1 MQNSKKT
8 DIEKIYIG
16 KAKAPINIALIKYWG
31 KEDEELIIPLNNS
44 ISLTLDTNTFY
55 TETKVIIQPILDMN
69 TINNS
74 KKETDITLT
83 INNKPSNITS
93 RIKNVFNKFLSL
105 DIPICKELSSFP
117 LIIKI
122 ESFNTF
128 PIASGCA
135 SSASSMAALVLAI
148 TSALKLENILQKKD
162 LTKIARL
169 GSGSACRSIFGGI
182 CEWVKGDKE
191 NSFAQQLYESNYWDL
206 GVKLII
212 VNQKEKEISSKLGMK
227 ITKETSELFK
237 YRINF
242 VVNNNLEKLKKSLA
256 EKNFNNLA
264 EVVIKDS
271 NNFHACCR
279 DSYPSINYL
288 NEQSD
293 FIMKCVMTLNK
304 LKGCNICSYTFDA
317 GSNAFLIYE
326 NKNKSIIDIF
336 FNYIFGFEEINISEL
351 SKSIQIENNEN
362 IINEINQ
369 LIKIRPP
376 KEKIIKQVDF
386 VIGEGA
392 QILNS

>member
-1 MQNSKKT
+1 M
-8 DIEKIYIG
+8 
-16 KAKAPINIALIKYWG
+16 
-31 KEDEELIIPLNNS
+31 
-44 ISLTLDTNTFY
+44 
-55 TETKVIIQPILDMN
+55 
-69 TINNS
+69 
-74 KKETDITLT
+74 
-83 INNKPSNITS
+83 
-93 RIKNVFNKFLSL
+93 
-105 DIPICKELSSFP
+105 
-117 LIIKI
+117 
-122 ESFNTF
+122 
-128 PIASGCA
+128 
-135 SSASSMAALVLAI
+135 VLAI
-148 TSALKLENILQKKD
+148 TSALKLENIIQKKD

-242 VVNNNLEKLKKSLA
+242 VVNNNLEKLKKSLE

-326 NKNKSIIDIF
+326 NKNKGIIDIF

-362 IINEINQ
+362 NINEINQ

-386 VIGEGA
+386 LIGEGA

>member
-1 MQNSKKT
+1 
-8 DIEKIYIG
+8 
-16 KAKAPINIALIKYWG
+16 
-31 KEDEELIIPLNNS
+31 
-44 ISLTLDTNTFY
+44 
-55 TETKVIIQPILDMN
+55 
-69 TINNS
+69 
-74 KKETDITLT
+74 
-83 INNKPSNITS
+83 
-93 RIKNVFNKFLSL
+93 
-105 DIPICKELSSFP
+105 
-117 LIIKI
+117 
-122 ESFNTF
+122 
-128 PIASGCA
+128 
-135 SSASSMAALVLAI
+135 
-148 TSALKLENILQKKD
+148 
-162 LTKIARL
+162 
-169 GSGSACRSIFGGI
+169 
-182 CEWVKGDKE
+182 
-191 NSFAQQLYESNYWDL
+191 
-206 GVKLII
+206 

-376 KEKIIKQVDF
+376 KEKLIKQVDF